1 MDIRTKYSTSTIV
14 FNVGSLTLKSS
25 LRSYC
30 AALPTKCFRVW
41 DLKRELKRFDFTE
54 LCVDHLLLNLFTM
67 TKYPIF
73 RLDFKALIFQ
83 IEFVVASSCPLQQP
97 I

>member
-1 MDIRTKYSTSTIV
+1 LI
-14 FNVGSLTLKSS
+14 TL
-25 LRSYC
+25 
-30 AALPTKCFRVW
+30 
-41 DLKRELKRFDFTE
+41 LK
-54 LCVDHLLLNLFTM
+54 
-67 TKYPIF
+67 